1 MELFSQ
7 KTEAMHV
14 EFNEIAEAIVTS
26 SYSAAVD
33 F

>member
-7 KTEAMHV
+7 KTEAMHA
-14 EFNEIAEAIVTS
+14 ELNKIAEAVVTS
-26 SYSAAVD
+26 SYSAAFD

>member
-7 KTEAMHV
+7 KTEAMHL
-14 EFNEIAEAIVTS
+14 ELNKIAEVLVTS